1 MRTRVNL
8 FFACLLGLFILSKH
22 ADAHPGDEGPLPP
35 IASVAQGHLKQGRYP
50 EALAAAEAWVAE
62 APADARAFSL
72 ATTTAIFAR
81 EKTKAVIFAR
91 KSVELAPA
99 VIGSHGSLVMALQL
113 AGKRSEREIARAA
126 LYQLWRQQSE
136 ATPKRPASFR
146 RDDFEHEGKKI
157 VAAEFFESNG
167 QAALKYEFF
176 VFEGVGKPII
186 YKISFASRESAGRT
200 YHLDRYYPDSAH
212 ESFGSFES
220 ELSYDEV
227 KAIVIAVV
235 SGKRKPVSAP
245 PRSPA

>member
-1 MRTRVNL
+1 MRTCVNL
-8 FFACLLGLFILSKH
+8 FFACLLGLFILSRQ

-81 EKTKAVIFAR
+81 EKTKAVSFAR

-99 VIGSHGSLVMALQL
+99 AIGSHGSLVMALQL

-126 LYQLWRQQSE
+126 LYQLWQQQSE
-136 ATPKRPASFR
+136 TTLKRPASFR

-157 VAAEFFESNG
+157 VAAEFFEPNG
-167 QAALKYEFF
+167 AAALKYEFF
-176 VFEGVGKPII
+176 VFDGIGKPILYRI
-186 YKISFASRESAGRT
+186 ALGAAGERGW
-200 YHLDRYYPDSAH
+200 HLLRIYPDNGQ
-212 ESFGSFES
+212 EVFGVFNAEQ
-220 ELSYDEV
+220 SYDEV
-227 KAIVIAVV
+227 KTLVIAIVA
-235 SGKRKPVSAP
+235 GKRKPV
-245 PRSPA
+245 PAK